1 MLATLW
7 RGAGML
13 KFCSVL
19 IVAVGLGLS
28 GCVKTSMQ
36 GYADRDL
43 PSRTIQHLAVYVAAP
58 GPLAS
63 SMQSSVAEEAR
74 KRGVMAEDA
83 LTILPPTRTYTDAE
97 IRKALAERGVDGVLL
112 ITVADSGVQTQYA
125 VTIFQSSYN
134 GMSSVDGTI
143 TRMGNTSTL
152 SANGVSSGTMF
163 GTATPTYRYSRR
175 TEFSARL
182 LEPKSD
188 LMERSLAW
196 ATHRPSQQMEYPRGR
211 CSAPPLP
218 RIGTRVELNF
228 PLGCWSLSRRA
239 LYGLEMAR

>member
-1 MLATLW
+1 DHQPAAARRRDGLRALARQTFHRAIAERRGQAAAGTVEVHAQYGEMVIMLATLW
-7 RGAGML
+7 RGAGMS

-74 KRGVMAEDA
+74 KRGVMADDA

-125 VTIFQSSYN
+125 GTIFQSSYN

-143 TRMGNTSTL
+143 TRMSALVQKRTNAATVGMSAKCQEETSMRW
-152 SANGVSSGTMF
+152 SRPMIMI
-163 GTATPTYRYSRR
+163 YQRYLMPAR
-175 TEFSARL
+175 T
-182 LEPKSD
+182 
-188 LMERSLAW
+188 
-196 ATHRPSQQMEYPRGR
+196 
-211 CSAPPLP
+211 
-218 RIGTRVELNF
+218 
-228 PLGCWSLSRRA
+228 
-239 LYGLEMAR
+239 